1 MIKEYKLNDEAISL
15 ESDLAGE
22 YPLYIYLSPNNDYLL
37 YSKSIKVLLESQ
49 KVMKPLSISKK
60 GISFLLQSAVV
71 PPPQTV
77 YENIFIVGIGQKAMV
92 RTINGQI
99 EITFSEVHPFLNAK
113 REEDAEVDE
122 EYILKILAD
131 ATVSRMEKG
140 KENYLFH
147 SAGKDSN
154 AIALALSTA
163 GYDNEITSIS
173 YKGEGEKDESEIAKK
188 IAKEFGFKHKI
199 VYEPKVLAKKDVD
212 CINSFFE
219 KSPFPCMDNATLA
232 YPLYMNQLDFN
243 NSNVIDG
250 MGNDVYIGHIP
261 DAREYAKQKN
271 FSRFHHLRPISGKFS
286 SGSKVSIATTTRAE
300 WVGLFGL
307 SYGDSSKI
315 FKDTFDVYAYWSSVD
330 KEHKDMDYLD
340 LRSFIRGRVLDQEV
354 FIRKVRNFADVTNS
368 NLILP
373 WTNPE
378 VASYFAKLP
387 EKTLFDRKQLK
398 NKLLLRTM
406 LKERIGLD
414 SDKLGKKAYGFNAY
428 RILMMMKKEVDQE
441 IVSCPLWNEKEVG
454 DLLSTLYKKI
464 DANHPSISRL
474 KIIVQRLYLIS
485 VWYNKNKYL

>member
-22 YPLYIYLSPNNDYLL
+22 YPLYIYVSPKKDYLL
-37 YSKSIKVLLESQ
+37 YSKSSKLLLESE
-49 KVMKPLSISKK
+49 KVIKPLSISKK

-71 PPPQTV
+71 PPPKTV

-92 RTINGQI
+92 RTVATKIDI
-99 EITFSEVHPFLNAK
+99 EFSEIHPFLNVN
-113 REEDAEVDE
+113 RELDVEVDE
-122 EYILKILAD
+122 EYILEILAD

-140 KENYLFH
+140 RENYLFH

-154 AIALALSTA
+154 SIALALSVA
-163 GYDNEITSIS
+163 GYQNQITSVS

-199 VYEPKVLAKKDVD
+199 VYEPKVLARKDVD
-212 CINSFFE
+212 SINSFFE

-232 YPLYMNQLDFN
+232 YPLYMNQLDFT

-261 DAREYAKQKN
+261 DAREYSKQKN

-286 SGSKVSIATTTRAE
+286 SGSRIGIATTTRAE
-300 WVGLFGL
+300 WVGLSGL

-315 FKDTFDVYAYWSSVD
+315 LKDAFDVYDYWSEVD

-354 FIRKVRNFADVTNS
+354 FIRKVRNFADVSNS

-373 WTNPE
+373 WTNPK
-378 VASYFAKLP
+378 VATYFSKLP
-387 EKTLFDRKQLK
+387 EKYLFDREPLK

-406 LKERIGLD
+406 LKDRIGLD

-428 RILMMMKKEVDQE
+428 GILMMMKKEVDQE
-441 IVSCPLWNEKEVG
+441 IVSCELWNKKEVEK
-454 DLLSTLYKKI
+454 LLSTLYRKI
-464 DANHPSISRL
+464 DAKHQSISRL
-474 KIIVQRLYLIS
+474 KSIVQRLYLIS
-485 VWYNKNKYL
+485 AWYNKSKYV